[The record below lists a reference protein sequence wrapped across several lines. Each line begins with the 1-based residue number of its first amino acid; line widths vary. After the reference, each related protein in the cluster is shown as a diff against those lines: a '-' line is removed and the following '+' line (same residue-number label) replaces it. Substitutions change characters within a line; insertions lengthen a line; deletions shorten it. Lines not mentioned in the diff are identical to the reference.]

1 MSDAKTK
8 ALARAVLD
16 AYWAAGKMLA
26 TAESCTGGMIAAALT
41 DIAGSSAVV
50 DCGFVTYSNQA
61 KTELLGLDPAL
72 IERVG
77 AVSPEVAEGMAKGA
91 IARSRAA
98 VSVAVTGIAGPDGGT
113 AEKPVGL
120 VWFGL
125 SNSAGTMTEKII
137 FTGDRAAIRHQAT
150 EHALGLLLTGLRR
163 PG

>member
-1 MSDAKTK
+1 LSDAKTK

-137 FTGDRAAIRHQAT
+137 FTGYRAAIRHQAT